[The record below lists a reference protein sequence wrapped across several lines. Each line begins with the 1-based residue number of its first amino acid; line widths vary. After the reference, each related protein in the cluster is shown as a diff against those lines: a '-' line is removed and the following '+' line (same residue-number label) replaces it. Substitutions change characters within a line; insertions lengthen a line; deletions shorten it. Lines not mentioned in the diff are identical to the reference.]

1 MSKPKEV
8 LKFAAQFVD
17 SGAPLD
23 TLVKNTSMFSSLYK
37 WLHATHMQVNNAG
50 TMVNQRETTEDNLE
64 KNFATNTLG
73 EIKKLYHVF
82 LSEFYHM

>member
-8 LKFAAQFVD
+8 VKFAKQFVE

-23 TLVKNTSMFSSLYK
+23 ALVKDSFVFSSLYNGCI
-37 WLHATHMQVNNAG
+37 TQVNNAG

-73 EIKKLYHVF
+73 KY
-82 LSEFYHM
+82 

>member
-8 LKFAAQFVD
+8 LKFAMQFVD

-23 TLVKNTSMFSSLYK
+23 ALVKASFTFSSLT
-37 WLHATHMQVNNAG
+37 LLVSTQVNNAG
-50 TMVNQRETTEDNLE
+50 TMVNQRETTEDKLE

-73 EIKKLYHVF
+73 KNQNTLLYI
-82 LSEFYHM
+82 LYWYHCCYI